1 MNKKIPTIIELPKLE
16 QEKFDALIKKYRDKY
31 IRPSSEIVDL
41 VLSEDKEFLELIK
54 SKQMS
59 LYILKLREKVW
70 QEYLNDEID
79 FNAVLMK
86 DLHKLL
92 DTPKEILEILLSDS
106 KIIDKKGEELVSTI
120 KEVCGEY
127 AGRVFPYIY
136 RLSLSN
142 TQSRRSR
149 AGKTFEVIIYKVYE
163 ILGYDYDSQ
172 SKVGRKICD
181 SVGLGKKVDSIL
193 PSIEAF
199 KERRNKAIIGT
210 MKTSLRERWQEVAEE
225 IERTKIPV
233 IHLLT
238 VDESISKSKAME
250 MANHNIIIVTFDWV
264 ANSENIRTMKNVIS
278 FEEYLFDEIPNI
290 LKFWEK

>member
-1 MNKKIPTIIELPKLE
+1 MNNKIPTIIELPKLE

-172 SKVGRKICD
+172 S
-181 SVGLGKKVDSIL
+181 
-193 PSIEAF
+193 
-199 KERRNKAIIGT
+199 
-210 MKTSLRERWQEVAEE
+210 
-225 IERTKIPV
+225 
-233 IHLLT
+233 
-238 VDESISKSKAME
+238 
-250 MANHNIIIVTFDWV
+250 
-264 ANSENIRTMKNVIS
+264 
-278 FEEYLFDEIPNI
+278 
-290 LKFWEK
+290 